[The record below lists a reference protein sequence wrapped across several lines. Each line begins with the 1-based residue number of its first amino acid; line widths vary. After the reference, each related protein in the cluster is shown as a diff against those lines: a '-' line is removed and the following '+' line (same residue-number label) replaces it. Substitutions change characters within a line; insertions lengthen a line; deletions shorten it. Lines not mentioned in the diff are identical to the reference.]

1 MPSDSL
7 ESAQNP
13 IFVVDADSFS
23 HGDPWKEFESR
34 RRSAEYYLNQYL
46 KSLDRISQ
54 TCADFDTSPT
64 TAVSIPAQSQ
74 TDTDMTR
81 LKICTDTAI
90 RDLTVMEN
98 ILRRTQE
105 NPKLQSQPWSHTAA
119 ICTCALCISAV
130 VAPYKAAVIS
140 GVGALIGAATLA
152 VPPIWKSVQCNHI
165 DSALHNVQDLKEA
178 FARGTVNQVNRLDLE
193 PSEFSKLKGMVSN
206 HSREIGDS

>member
-1 MPSDSL
+1 MASDSQD
-7 ESAQNP
+7 SAKNP
-13 IFVVDADSFS
+13 IFVVDTDSFS
-23 HGDPWKEFESR
+23 YGDAWKEFESR

-46 KSLDRISQ
+46 ESLDRISQ
-54 TCADFDTSPT
+54 TCADFDISPT
-64 TAVSIPAQSQ
+64 KAVSIPAQSQ

-98 ILRRTQE
+98 ILRRAQE

-140 GVGALIGAATLA
+140 GVGALVGVATLA
-152 VPPIWKSVQCNHI
+152 VCTHI
-165 DSALHNVQDLKEA
+165 DSALRKVQDLKQA
-178 FARGTVNQVNRLDLE
+178 FARGTVDQRNRLDLE
-193 PSEFSKLKGMVSN
+193 PSEFSKLKGMVSK